1 MKILS
6 AFRILAVPLG
16 GALSFGLF
24 MPFISGLHLV
34 IVGMLLGFIGSMLVG
49 IPLLLIG
56 DRCFPGFKA
65 RHVLSSVLQI
75 LFIYVLYSGF
85 QPRLWIA
92 AVAIG
97 VVLGLLYTAFDR
109 YLVRYAARSPVPQ
122 MGNAYVWGIPICAGI
137 PLAIVAMLILSD
149 GSSGH
154 MAALILFFLVGM
166 GIGMLVGW
174 PVLWLTD
181 RLLTHR
187 LRYIVGGTVSGFLIW
202 LLFGAPGLLPLPTG
216 QYMNYLMDQPG
227 PRMLTFVW
235 FGCASGL
242 LFTGYDALYSR
253 FILRRGATGRQK
265 AVEAERPAD

>member
-49 IPLLLIG
+49 IPFLLIG

-92 AVAIG
+92 ALAIG

-122 MGNAYVWGIPICAGI
+122 MSKAYVFGI
-137 PLAIVAMLILSD
+137 PLCG
-149 GSSGH
+149 GSSL
-154 MAALILFFLVGM
+154 AVVATWAFASPSEIVPSLIFSFLVGA
-166 GIGMLVGW
+166 GIAMLVGW

-216 QYMNYLMDQPG
+216 QYMNYLVDQLG

-235 FGCASGL
+235 FGCLSGL

-253 FILRRGATGRQK
+253 FMLRRGATGRQK

>member
-6 AFRILAVPLG
+6 AFRLLAVPVG

-34 IVGMLLGFIGSMLVG
+34 IVGLLLGFTGSMLVG
-49 IPLLLIG
+49 IPFLLIG

-65 RHVLSSVLQI
+65 RHVVSSVLQVM
-75 LFIYVLYSGF
+75 FIYVLYSGF
-85 QPRLWIA
+85 NPQLWIA
-92 AVAIG
+92 AVVIG

-109 YLVRYAARSPVPQ
+109 YLVRYAARSPVLQ
-122 MGNAYVWGIPICAGI
+122 MSKAYVFGI
-137 PLAIVAMLILSD
+137 PLCGGVSLAVAATWAFASPSEIVPSFIFS
-149 GSSGH
+149 
-154 MAALILFFLVGM
+154 FLVGA
-166 GIGMLVGW
+166 GIAMLVGW
-174 PVLWLTD
+174 PFLWLTD

-187 LRYIVGGTVSGFLIW
+187 LRYIVGGTVSGFFIW

-216 QYMNYLMDQPG
+216 QYMGYLVDQLG
-227 PRMLTFVW
+227 PRMLMFVW

-253 FILRRGATGRQK
+253 FILRREK
-265 AVEAERPAD
+265 LVEVDRRAD